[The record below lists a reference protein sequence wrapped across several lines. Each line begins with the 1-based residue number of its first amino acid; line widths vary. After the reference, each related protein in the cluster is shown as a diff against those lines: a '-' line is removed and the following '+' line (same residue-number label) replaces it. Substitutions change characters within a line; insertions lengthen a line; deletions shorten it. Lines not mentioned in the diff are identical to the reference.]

1 MQEAAAQNN
10 VQNNV
15 QDNVFAANRSA
26 GRIALSVAAQSGVT
40 RRRQVYEDGPLRV
53 RFPNASGPALEA
65 MIVNTAGGIA
75 GGDRHDLDIGV
86 GEGATLGVTTA
97 AAEKVYRAL
106 GPGAEITVKL
116 AVGAGARLSWL
127 PQEAILFDRARL
139 MRRIEV
145 ELAPDATLLMA
156 EAVVFGRSAM
166 GEAVAEGAFT
176 DRWRVRRDG
185 RLLFA
190 ETVRLDGAI
199 ARMLAEPAVAGGG
212 VAIATVLAVP
222 GDLAMAERVR
232 AQTFCGEV
240 GISSWNGLAVAR
252 LCAKDDA
259 GLRRDLTAVITALG
273 GTLPRLWLN

>member
-1 MQEAAAQNN
+1 VQEAAAQK
-10 VQNNV
+10 NV
-15 QDNVFAANRSA
+15 QDNVFAANRSI

-53 RFPNASGPALEA
+53 RFPNSNGSALEA
-65 MIVNTAGGIA
+65 MTVNTAGGIA
-75 GGDRHDLDIGV
+75 GGDRHDLDIDV
-86 GEGATLGVTTA
+86 GEGATLGMTTA

-106 GPGAEITVKL
+106 GPDAEIAVKL
-116 AVGAGARLSWL
+116 MVGAGARLCWL
-127 PQEAILFDRARL
+127 PQETILFDRARL
-139 MRRIEV
+139 KRRIEV
-145 ELAPDATLLMA
+145 ELAADATLVMA

-166 GEAVAEGAFT
+166 GETVAEGAFT

-190 ETVRLDGAI
+190 ETIRLEGAI
-199 ARMLAEPAVAGGG
+199 ARMLTEQAVAGGG

-222 GDLAMAERVR
+222 GNQAMAERVR

-240 GISSWNGLAVAR
+240 GVSAWNGLAVAR
-252 LCAKDDA
+252 LCAKDDIS
-259 GLRRDLTAVITALG
+259 LRRDLTAVITALG

>member
-53 RFPNASGPALEA
+53 RFPNASGSALEA

-106 GPGAEITVKL
+106 GPGAEIAVKL
-116 AVGAGARLSWL
+116 AVGAGARLTWL
-127 PQEAILFDRARL
+127 PQETILFDRARL
-139 MRRIEV
+139 TRRIEV

-166 GEAVAEGAFT
+166 GEAVTEGAFT

-199 ARMLAEPAVAGGG
+199 VRMLAEPAVAGGG

-240 GISSWNGLAVAR
+240 GVSAWNGLAVAR
-252 LCAKDDA
+252 LCAKDGA
-259 GLRRDLTAVITALG
+259 SLRRDLAAVIVALG
-273 GTLPRLWLN
+273 GALPRLWLN

>member
-1 MQEAAAQNN
+1 VQEAAAHH
-10 VQNNV
+10 NV
-15 QDNVFAANRSA
+15 QDNVFAANRAA
-26 GRIALSVAAQSGVT
+26 GRIALAVAAQGGVT

-53 RFPNASGPALEA
+53 RFPNSSRPALEA

-75 GGDRHDLDIGV
+75 GGDRHGLDIDV
-86 GEGATLGVTTA
+86 GEGAALGVTTA

-106 GPGAEITVKL
+106 GPGAEIEVKL
-116 AVGAGARLSWL
+116 GVGGGARLSWL
-127 PQEAILFDRARL
+127 PQETILFDRARL
-139 MRRIEV
+139 NRRIEV
-145 ELAPDATLLMA
+145 ELAPDANLLMA

-166 GEAVAEGAFT
+166 GEAVMEGAFS

-199 ARMLAEPAVAGGG
+199 SRMLAEPVVAGGG

-222 GDLAMAERVR
+222 GDQAMVERVR

-240 GISSWNGLAVAR
+240 GVSSWNGLAVAR
-252 LCAKDDA
+252 LCAKDDTS
-259 GLRRDLTAVITALG
+259 LRRDLAAVITALG